1 MASLRN
7 VVVTGAD
14 GRTGRRLVP
23 LLRSSSSPSSS
34 SAEVGSVTAVPAG
47 APMAELKRAFEEAT
61 AVVHLGAATAIGGV
75 LEAASSSPVSTL
87 VYRSSAAVYGAWPD
101 NRVPL
106 TEDVALR
113 PNPLFSFAIEH
124 AEAERRVAEWRE
136 DHPSVRVCVLRPVPV
151 VAPGGESWE
160 SSTLGRPSSLRRAES
175 LPVVQYLHVDDA
187 ASAFRHALVAG
198 LEGTYNVAPDGY
210 VSGETARALATSG
223 HLTVPLPDRA
233 AAVAERWAWRFG
245 WGGVPAGAV
254 PYLVHPWVVANDKLV
269 ATGWTPSFSN
279 EEALVAA
286 RKGSWWREL
295 SPKRR
300 QELALS
306 VAGVAGAGLVA
317 GVVVALRAAKRRAAA
332 AID

>member
-1 MASLRN
+1 MGGRADSGRVS

-23 LLRSSSSPSSS
+23 LLRSSAEVSSVVTVDASSP
-34 SAEVGSVTAVPAG
+34 A
-47 APMAELKRAFEEAT
+47 AELKRAMEGAEAL
-61 AVVHLGAATAIGGV
+61 VHLGAATAIGAV
-75 LEAASSSPVSTL
+75 LETASSAPVRTV
-87 VYRSSAAVYGAWPD
+87 VYRSSASVYGAWAD

-113 PNPLFSFAIEH
+113 PNPCFSFAIEH
-124 AEAERRVAEWRE
+124 AEAERRVAEWRD
-136 DHPSVRVCVLRPVPV
+136 DHPGVRVCVLRPVPV
-151 VAPGGESWE
+151 VAPGDESWE
-160 SSTLGRPSSLRRAES
+160 SNTLGRPSSLRRAES

-187 ASAFRHALVAG
+187 AAAFLHALVGG
-198 LEGTYNVAPDGY
+198 LEGTCNLAPDGY

-223 HLTVPLPDRA
+223 RLTVPLPDRA
-233 AAVAERWAWRFG
+233 ASVAERWAWRLG
-245 WGGVPAGAV
+245 WGGVPAEAV

-269 ATGWTPSFSN
+269 DTGWSPTHTN
-279 EEALVAA
+279 EEALVLA

-306 VAGVAGAGLVA
+306 AAGVTGAGLVA
-317 GVVVALRAAKRRAAA
+317 AVVFVVRAARRRAL
-332 AID
+332 DT

>member
-7 VVVTGAD
+7 VGLSVVVTGAD

-23 LLRSSSSPSSS
+23 LLRASSAVSSVVTVDASSPAS
-34 SAEVGSVTAVPAG
+34 
-47 APMAELKRAFEEAT
+47 ELKRAMADAT
-61 AVVHLGAATAIGGV
+61 ALVHLGAATAIGGV
-75 LEAASSSPVSTL
+75 LEAASSSPISAVL
-87 VYRSSAAVYGAWPD
+87 YRSSASVFGAWAD

-113 PNPLFSFAIEH
+113 PNPSFSFAIEH
-124 AEAERRVAEWRE
+124 AEAERRVGEWRDE
-136 DHPSVRVCVLRPVPV
+136 HPGVRVCVLRPVPV
-151 VAPGGESWE
+151 MAPGDESWE
-160 SSTLGRPSSLRRAES
+160 SNTLGRPSSLRRAES

-187 ASAFRHALVAG
+187 AAAFLHALVG
-198 LEGTYNVAPDGY
+198 ELEGTYNVAPDGF
-210 VSGETARALATSG
+210 VSGETARALATSSS
-223 HLTVPLPDRA
+223 LVVPLPDRA
-233 AAVAERWAWRFG
+233 ASVAERWAWRLG
-245 WGGVPAGAV
+245 WGGVPADAV

-269 ATGWTPSFSN
+269 ATGWAPTHTN

-306 VAGVAGAGLVA
+306 AVGVTGAGIVTAVVLVVRA
-317 GVVVALRAAKRRAAA
+317 GRRRAAA
-332 AID
+332 D